1 MGLLPVLKD
10 RPRSQTPI
18 YVGSRMFL
26 GARDLVV
33 SFYTEKCQFECRY
46 CALPLR
52 SANEPVSIQD
62 LNAQIDSVF
71 EEHAGELATFDQFSF
86 GNEGSALD
94 RQRFFPA
101 SMDHLLE
108 RTKAMTGLTALSI
121 ETRPEYVTA
130 EVLEAVMKKT
140 SARVDVTVGLET
152 QDDKLRIEV
161 LNKKVTRKTLEERVG
176 ILGALGA
183 TMTSY
188 VLVKPGLDMTEE
200 EGVKESVATIAY
212 LSDLCSRKR
221 VPLTIYLT
229 PTYIAEGSVLG
240 ALAREKGYLPPTIQS
255 IFQIIVEGRRY
266 GSPIY
271 VGLWS
276 EGLAEDRNDFRG
288 RHGYDPALRKAL
300 VQFNRTNDFN
310 HLEPFLYLLEPGPRR
325 PAPAR

>member
-1 MGLLPVLKD
+1 LPVVKE
-10 RPRSQTPI
+10 RSRAQTPI
-18 YVGSRMFL
+18 YVGKRRFL
-26 GARDLVV
+26 GAKDLVV

-52 SANEPVSIQD
+52 SANAPVSIED
-62 LNAQIDSVF
+62 LNAQIDGVF

-86 GNEGSALD
+86 GNEGSAFD

-101 SMDHLLE
+101 SMNHLLA
-108 RTKAMTGLTALSI
+108 RTKAMTKLRVLSI

-130 EVLEAVMKKT
+130 EALEAAMKQT
-140 SARVDVTVGLET
+140 TARVDVTVGLET

-161 LNKKVTRKTLEERVG
+161 LNKKVTRRTFEDRVG

-188 VLVKPGLDMTEE
+188 VLVKPGLRMTEAD
-200 EGVKESVATIAY
+200 GIKEAVATIAY
-212 LSDLCSRKR
+212 LSEVCATNR

-240 ALAREKGYLPPTIQS
+240 ALAKKDGYLPPTIQS
-255 IFQIIVEGRRY
+255 IFQIIVEGRKY
-266 GSPIY
+266 GAPIY
-271 VGLWS
+271 AGLWS
-276 EGLAEDRNDFRG
+276 EGLAADRHDFRG
-288 RHGYDPALRKAL
+288 RHGYDPALRNAL

-310 HLEPFLYLLEPGPRR
+310 HLEPFLYLLEPGIPGFGPTR
-325 PAPAR
+325 